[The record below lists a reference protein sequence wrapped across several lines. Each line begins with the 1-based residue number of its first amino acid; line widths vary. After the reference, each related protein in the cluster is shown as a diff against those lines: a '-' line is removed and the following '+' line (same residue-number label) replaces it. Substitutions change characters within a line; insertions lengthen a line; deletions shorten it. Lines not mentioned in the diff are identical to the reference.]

1 MIHKRAAVAATAVCA
16 LTTVGCGAG
25 KSSGHG
31 TEPIAPA
38 MVAGLPHTL
47 VGSDYNSVSLLETQT
62 QNGTITGT
70 LDETEVKYH
79 SPEHQ
84 RAVVTG
90 TLKGSKVALTVKLT
104 LGSTVIAGT
113 LDGDA
118 LTLQV
123 PQSNGQIEDYVLK
136 PGSVDDYN
144 QRVAGLES
152 DGSPSPTS
160 QPSRKFY

>member
-1 MIHKRAAVAATAVCA
+1 MA
-16 LTTVGCGAG
+16 
-25 KSSGHG
+25 
-31 TEPIAPA
+31 
-38 MVAGLPHTL
+38 AGLPHTL

-70 LDETEVKYH
+70 LDDTEVKYS

-90 TLKGSKVALTVKLT
+90 TLKGSQVTLTVKFT
-104 LGSTVIAGT
+104 LGSTVLNGT
-113 LDGDA
+113 LDGDT

-123 PQSNGQIEDYVLK
+123 PQSDGQIEDYVLK

-144 QRVAGLES
+144 QRVSGLES
-152 DGSPSPTS
+152 GGSPSPTAQS
-160 QPSRKFY
+160 SKKFY

>member
-1 MIHKRAAVAATAVCA
+1 MIIKRAAVAATSVCA
-16 LTTVGCGAG
+16 LTTAGCGG
-25 KSSGHG
+25 GHSTGRSSS
-31 TEPIAPA
+31 PIVPA
-38 MVAGLPHTL
+38 MATGLPHTL
-47 VGSDYNSVSLLETQT
+47 VGSDYNSVTLLETQT

-70 LDETEVKYH
+70 LDETEVKYS

-90 TLKGSKVALTVKLT
+90 PLKGAQVTLTVKFG
-104 LGSTVIAGT
+104 LGSTVINGT
-113 LDGDA
+113 LTSDT
-118 LTLQV
+118 LILQV

-152 DGSPSPTS
+152 DGSPSPTA
-160 QPSRKFY
+160 QPSKFY